1 VICAVCRREARGFGF
16 SPSLIRVK
24 APTVLLCS
32 RQCQDIVARLK
43 GMIDAS
49 EHERAA
55 LTAAGIS
62 GGEYVERTGRT
73 DLTLWSAEE
82 WSVLIDVIVTAYQ
95 DHLRAAHADDVLR

>member
-1 VICAVCRREARGFGF
+1 
-16 SPSLIRVK
+16 
-24 APTVLLCS
+24 
-32 RQCQDIVARLK
+32 
-43 GMIDAS
+43 MIDAS

-55 LTAAGIS
+55 LAVAGIS

-73 DLTLWSAEE
+73 DLALWSAEE

>member
-24 APTVLLCS
+24 APNVLLCS

-73 DLTLWSAEE
+73 DLALWSTEE

-95 DHLRAAHADDVLR
+95 DHLRAAHADDALR

>member
-1 VICAVCRREARGFGF
+1 
-16 SPSLIRVK
+16 VK
-24 APTVLLCS
+24 AHTVLLCS

>member
-1 VICAVCRREARGFGF
+1 
-16 SPSLIRVK
+16 
-24 APTVLLCS
+24 
-32 RQCQDIVARLK
+32 
-43 GMIDAS
+43 MIDAS

-55 LTAAGIS
+55 LTAAGIL

>member
-73 DLTLWSAEE
+73 DLTLWTAEE

>member
-1 VICAVCRREARGFGF
+1 M
-16 SPSLIRVK
+16 
-24 APTVLLCS
+24 LLCS

-55 LTAAGIS
+55 LAAAGIS

-82 WSVLIDVIVTAYQ
+82 WSLLIDVIVTAYQ